1 MKKETLVATF
11 LGLIMGGLIAFLII
25 FASRQEII
33 KNKKV
38 IAPKISPTIEIS
50 NNLTSLEITSP
61 KSDEVFTK
69 NKINIKGKAPKDAL
83 IIVNSAT
90 TEKSFKNQDIDFSF
104 DYTLTLGENNIK
116 ITSYFG
122 KNIGE
127 KFLKVYY
134 IEKQ

>member
-1 MKKETLVATF
+1 MKKETIVASF
-11 LGLIMGGLIAFLII
+11 LGLVMGGLIAFLII

-38 IAPKISPTIEIS
+38 IAPRISPTIEIS
-50 NNLTSLEITSP
+50 NNSTSLEITSP
-61 KSDEVFTK
+61 KSDEIFTK
-69 NKINIKGKAPKDAL
+69 NKITIKGKAPKDAL
-83 IIVNSAT
+83 IIVNSVNA
-90 TEKSFKNQDIDFSF
+90 EKSFKNQETEFSF
-104 DYTLTLGENNIK
+104 DYSLSLGENNIK

-134 IEKQ
+134 IEQQ